1 MAKHI
6 VQGKKAE
13 EIAANYLLEKNYQI
27 LDKNYRRGRAEVD
40 IIAKK
45 QNFIIFVEVKSLKSS
60 LGVHPEQQVTKEKI
74 NLIHSAANVYQYEQ
88 NWNGNIQFDII
99 AITFFTKH
107 YEIAHFKDAF

>member
-6 VQGKKAE
+6 LQGKQAE
-13 EIAANYLLEKNYQI
+13 EIAANYLQEKNYLI

-45 QNFIIFVEVKSLKSS
+45 ADFVIFVEVKSLKNKN
-60 LGVHPEQQVTKEKI
+60 GIHPEQQVTKEKI
-74 NLIHSAANVYQYEQ
+74 NLIHSAANMFQFE
-88 NWNGNIQFDII
+88 NKWRGNIQFDII

-107 YEIAHFKDAF
+107 FEIEHFKDAF